1 MDIIIPVLILAGLAA
16 LVAYSTIKDARRK
29 RRKEDPKEHQPKYAH
44 DPMDLR
50 LKEE

>member
-1 MDIIIPVLILAGLAA
+1 MDIVIPVLILTSLAA
-16 LVAYSTIKDARRK
+16 LVAYSTIKERRRK
-29 RRKEDPKEHQPKYAH
+29 RRKEDTKEHQPKYAH